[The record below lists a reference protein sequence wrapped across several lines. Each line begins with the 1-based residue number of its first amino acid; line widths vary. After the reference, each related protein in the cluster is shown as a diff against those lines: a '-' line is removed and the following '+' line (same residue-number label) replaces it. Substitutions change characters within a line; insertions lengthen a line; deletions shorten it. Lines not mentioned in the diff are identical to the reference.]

1 MILLKTMEQQGLI
14 TRSLHPRHPNVLELH
29 MTETG
34 REALHAGRE
43 RVEPIERRVF
53 GAFSPKD
60 LGAFREFL
68 SRFIEA
74 FGGGDF

>member
-1 MILLKTMEQQGLI
+1 M
-14 TRSLHPRHPNVLELH
+14 TRIGPPPSPPVSLVPNVLELH

-34 REALHAGRE
+34 CEALHAGRE

-60 LGAFREFL
+60 LGSFREFL

-74 FGGGDF
+74 FGGGNV